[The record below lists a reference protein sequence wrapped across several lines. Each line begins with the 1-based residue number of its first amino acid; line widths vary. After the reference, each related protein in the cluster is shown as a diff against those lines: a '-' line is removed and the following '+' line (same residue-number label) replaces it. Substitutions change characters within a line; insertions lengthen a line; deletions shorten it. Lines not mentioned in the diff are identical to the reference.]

1 MALAQQDRARVS
13 ALLLLF
19 LLLVA
24 LIVGRSSGG
33 HQRVTGQLRGRMLQP
48 QFKASYQRAAAAWGG
63 AANTDSGDGSEP
75 LQSGGSKALLLH
87 EGGETAD
94 RPCRTEAFPRQLP
107 ETAQQVQLLLGD
119 ARWQDS
125 SQGGG
130 RYGDRAGAPHQADA
144 PSQVK
149 DGRSSLQEEPS
160 QPLQPTID
168 VVGERHS
175 MHDAGCDAG
184 AQCCQALLDMLQT
197 FPHQSYR
204 ANTQAWR

>member
-1 MALAQQDRARVS
+1 MALAQQDRAR
-13 ALLLLF
+13 AALLLLLF

-24 LIVGRSSGG
+24 LIVGRSPGG
-33 HQRVTGQLRGRMLQP
+33 HQRVAGQLRGRTLQP
-48 QFKASYQRAAAAWGG
+48 QIKASYQRAAAAWGG
-63 AANTDSGDGSEP
+63 AANTASGNGSEP

-94 RPCRTEAFPRQLP
+94 RPCRIEAFPRQLP

-119 ARWQDS
+119 AQRQDS
-125 SQGGG
+125 SQDGG
-130 RYGDRAGAPHQADA
+130 RYGDRAGALHQAEA
-144 PSQVK
+144 PSQAK

-168 VVGERHS
+168 VVGERHP

-184 AQCCQALLDMLQT
+184 CLKTQLRRTMLQGY
-197 FPHQSYR
+197 P
-204 ANTQAWR
+204 